1 MINYENYFAGH
12 DMNFVGSN
20 LNFFL
25 QQHSNNGAVQL
36 QDSSKTCESL
46 LTVLKKDN
54 HDLNIWFKKQT
65 INPKFVRRLFSY
77 NVYFDLD
84 RLNILLDLFKPYKT
98 TFELAIRDTWIKPLE
113 STESLPI
120 NFIEPF
126 LTAKLLTLEYV
137 EQHFPWETLI
147 EQASSFTFKE
157 ILRHAMLFGALGGIY
172 TNADLRKAMRKKTKS
187 TAYDELII
195 KHYREGT
202 NLFLLRRFQCGKPKK
217 MCESIWSLIMD
228 FLPYSLISDDSDGMV
243 LCS

>member
-1 MINYENYFAGH
+1 
-12 DMNFVGSN
+12 MNFHGNNVIAYDF
-20 LNFFL
+20 NFGVSFNTFL
-25 QQHSNNGAVQL
+25 QNHSNVQAVQL
-36 QDSSKTCESL
+36 EEPPKKYESL
-46 LTVLKKDN
+46 LTVLNKDQ
-54 HDLNIWFKKQT
+54 HELNVWFKKQT
-65 INPKFVRRLFSY
+65 INPKFVRRLFGH

-84 RLNILLDLFKPYKT
+84 RLNILLNLFKPYKM

-113 STESLPI
+113 STESAPI
-120 NFIEPF
+120 NFIEP
-126 LTAKLLTLEYV
+126 LLSAKLITLEYV

-172 TNADLRKAMRKKTKS
+172 TNSDLRKAMRTKTKS

-202 NLFLLRRFQCGKPKK
+202 NLYLLRRFKCGKPKK
-217 MCESIWSLIMD
+217 MCESIWNLIMD
-228 FLPYSLISDDSDGMV
+228 FLPYSLISDNSESMV